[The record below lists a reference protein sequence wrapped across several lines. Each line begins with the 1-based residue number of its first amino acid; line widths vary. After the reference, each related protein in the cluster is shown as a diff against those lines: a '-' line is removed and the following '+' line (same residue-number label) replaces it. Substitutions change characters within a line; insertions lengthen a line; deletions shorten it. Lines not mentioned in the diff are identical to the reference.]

1 MRPGKHFFLGPA
13 ILWEEAVILQIEVV
27 PITVVLL
34 LTAAV
39 IGIAIAKVQCAGS
52 TSKGGGN
59 MLKKILGNKRGD
71 LNIQYLGIAALSVI
85 VIGAITLVAIAI
97 SGKWD
102 ELLLAINNID
112 LTP

>member
-71 LNIQYLGIAALSVI
+71 MNIQYLGIAAVSVTVLLVVVGVAA
-85 VIGAITLVAIAI
+85 VIT
-97 SGKWD
+97 GKW
-102 ELLLAINNID
+102 EVLKTSIETIA
-112 LTP
+112 TP